1 MEPLYRRSPQM
12 EPLYRSPSPGCSPRP
27 SPKTQGRDYEAT
39 VHAPRLEEKDDRK
52 VKSKVEETCRDAISK
67 PQAALP
73 TFPLEK
79 DDDGMME
86 SKVETSRDVQMS
98 QLQNDAP
105 AEGGRAHAETG
116 LETAEAEAAAAGGGA
131 GPRKP
136 EPPKTAPEPVN
147 KFDLTSFPNTVS
159 DAEVLKE
166 MLFLESDDQWNPPAK
181 RRFAWLYELLQM
193 LFLLC
198 MCLSFVFIE
207 SWAFS
212 AFFGPDEEAG
222 VTQEG
227 NAFAQIAAYAASGAA
242 ATVEMTAQLTHD
254 TSSGGQE
261 LLGRLAGAIKLQGL
275 IGEAAQQKHETA
287 DGRVTAGEKEAAA
300 LTRQLKEM
308 HKDVKSTYDRAEAA
322 GEAQEKGL
330 LALKEKLGEA
340 QAEASKAN
348 ERADAETKRTVELN
362 ALLQKMQSEAEAA
375 REAQAKEL
383 SALREKLGEA
393 QAEASKANE
402 RADAETKR
410 TVELNAL
417 MQKMQSEAEMVRED
431 CRARASSVQVGD
443 GIPGGVGPSGERE
456 DGDPDWEGDAEMFH
470 ECAWEVLALRHKVT
484 ELEKADQ
491 QSAVTC
497 EKQLAKTVNAVMRG
511 ERRKRS
517 KSMCVVCVSPFRVRL
532 L

>member
-136 EPPKTAPEPVN
+136 EPPKTAPEPAN

-362 ALLQKMQSEAEAA
+362 AL
-375 REAQAKEL
+375 
-383 SALREKLGEA
+383 
-393 QAEASKANE
+393 
-402 RADAETKR
+402 
-410 TVELNAL
+410 

-517 KSMCVVCVSPFRVRL
+517 KSMCVVCVSPFCVRL